1 MKILAIDTS
10 ATAASVAVAEDDKII
25 GEYFINTKLTHSQ
38 TLIPMAEQLI
48 KSVSLSVNDIDAV
61 AVNAGPGSF
70 TGVRI
75 GVAAAKGIAFAN
87 DLPCVSVS
95 TLQSMA
101 YNMLENDCV
110 VCGVMDARCQQV
122 YNALFRVNDKSVERL
137 TDDRALSLEDLKR
150 ELEQINDKVVLVG
163 DGTEITKKYFNGKL
177 LNVVSAPINK
187 RIQNASSTAMVAYE
201 MIKEGKTVSSDELMP
216 VYLRLPQAQRELN
229 KKAAG
234 GLHLIGQTAPYK
246 N

>member
-122 YNALFRVNDKSVERL
+122 YNALFRVNGKSVERL

-150 ELEQINDKVVLVG
+150 ELEKINDKVVLAG
-163 DGTEITKKYFNGKL
+163 DGTEITEKYFNGKL
-177 LNVVSAPINK
+177 LNVVSAPINN
-187 RIQNASSTAMVAYE
+187 RIQKASSTAMVAYA
-201 MIKEGKTVSSDELMP
+201 MIKEGKTVSPDELMP

-229 KKAAG
+229 KKLG
-234 GLHLIGQTAPYK
+234 VK
-246 N
+246 